1 MVCSLKVISLRN
13 CWRWKWFKKKK
24 TNRGGVK
31 NNLKGHLPIA
41 VYPFSLHFIAVHLF
55 PPGLWKTLLLAHW
68 PAPLL
73 VSLHPSIPLDLEFPW
88 PPGSAQLWKV
98 VATAA
103 ACFAAS
109 CEYWQ
114 ELTSQYDSQG
124 QEVSIGLHLNCC
136 KPYTWGTDCQ
146 NKGSVNCPSSW
157 RQQLKH

>member
-1 MVCSLKVISLRN
+1 MKQFLWEEKALKIHCVPFAQNCITISQWQLASGMICSLKVISLRSW
-13 CWRWKWFKKKK
+13 WRWKWFKK

-31 NNLKGHLPIA
+31 NNLKGHLLIVA
-41 VYPFSLHFIAVHLF
+41 YPFSSLHFIAVHLF

-68 PAPLL
+68 PAPLQ

-103 ACFAAS
+103 ACFAAF

-114 ELTSQYDSQG
+114 ELTNQ
-124 QEVSIGLHLNCC
+124 
-136 KPYTWGTDCQ
+136 
-146 NKGSVNCPSSW
+146 
-157 RQQLKH
+157 